1 MKAGKMCTKQLKG
14 IFLATNIVR
23 VNSTINM
30 AKIAVL
36 VLTLIPTGTTDEL
49 GTILY
54 KYIIKLIAI
63 YNRIDPK

>member
-1 MKAGKMCTKQLKG
+1 MKAGKMCAKQIEGFFPAFK
-14 IFLATNIVR
+14 AAR
-23 VNSTINM
+23 SYSTINM

-49 GTILY
+49 GTIVY

-63 YNRIDPK
+63 YIYIYNL